1 MTMFWRWIIYGIIGT
16 LILSFGVLTQL
27 KSTRGRYGEILIR
40 LILKTLPQEYR
51 VFNDVQFNVGHSR
64 CQIDHLVVSPYGIF
78 VIETKSYLGLTIGSS
93 AWSMWRRY
101 VLGKSYNTKSPIIQ
115 NQRHVELLKAKYPEI
130 GSCLN
135 EAVKSVV
142 VFGFGSIIRMKDNA
156 QNVMTI
162 FSLYRYIRGFSRKVL
177 TERQYQTIRSII
189 GDKRVYHSI
198 TECI

>member
-1 MTMFWRWIIYGIIGT
+1 MFWVWITCGIIGA
-16 LILSFGVLTQL
+16 LILYFGVLTQL

-40 LILKTLPQEYR
+40 LIMKTLPQEYR
-51 VFNDVQFNVGHSR
+51 VFNDVRFNIGRSR

-101 VLGKSYNTKSPIIQ
+101 VLRKRYNTKSPLMQ
-115 NQRHVELLKAKYPEI
+115 NQRHIELLKTKYPEI
-130 GSCLN
+130 DSCPN

-142 VFGFGSIIRMKDNA
+142 VFGFGSIIQMKDKA
-156 QNVMTI
+156 GNVMTI
-162 FSLYRYIRGFSRKVL
+162 FSLRRYLRSFRRKLL
-177 TERQYQTIRSII
+177 TESQYRTICSNI

-198 TECI
+198 PECI